1 MSDALRADEFDLMLS
16 TLRYVLGAGQAKNG
30 EKARDH
36 YNAIIN
42 SIASRAER
50 TEDADVRLACAAVKR
65 AALAQPP
72 APTAQ
77 QCTCPSG
84 DGSLR
89 WPCPQHPANIAQP
102 VQQPGAEPDEFLGLP
117 FNEAKTRILA
127 LDAESARGMAI
138 SFMIQLGLLQ
148 KYAAPAQRQPLS
160 DEQIDSL
167 TFQFLTAELGP
178 TAYDR
183 AIARAIEAAHN
194 ITAAPAAQKGEK
206 L

>member
-1 MSDALRADEFDLMLS
+1 MSEALRQVVWKCDRCGGDAQAIFGIFPSCKCGS
-16 TLRYVLGAGQAKNG
+16 TSF
-30 EKARDH
+30 KA
-36 YNAIIN
+36 
-42 SIASRAER
+42 
-50 TEDADVRLACAAVKR
+50 
-65 AALAQPP
+65 AQPP

-183 AIARAIEAAHN
+183 AIARAIEAAHK

>member
-1 MSDALRADEFDLMLS
+1 MTDERYKALMEQVGMPNSRSL
-16 TLRYVLGAGQAKNG
+16 LGALQQVAN
-30 EKARDH
+30 EV
-36 YNAIIN
+36 
-42 SIASRAER
+42 EQ
-50 TEDADVRLACAAVKR
+50 EVR

-72 APTAQ
+72 AQPDRLYDAL
-77 QCTCPSG
+77 CWALGVGDDWKPRPDGAGPFYWRKELAERAGICW
-84 DGSLR
+84 DGSR
-89 WPCPQHPANIAQP
+89 YVMAAQP
-102 VQQPGAEPDEFLGLP
+102 VQQPTARTFADWVNSLTTEETHQFDAAGRGYKKDAHQMMRLAWGA
-117 FNEAKTRILA
+117 A
-127 LDAESARGMAI
+127 
-138 SFMIQLGLLQ
+138 Q
-148 KYAAPAQRQPLS
+148 AAPAQRQPLS